1 MRLASGIAPIMDY
14 RRAGVKVGLGVDG
27 SASNDGNHML
37 LEARQAMLLARLKLA
52 EDERQAHASGAAFSG
67 GVQMT
72 AREALVLATLGG
84 AAVLGRKDIG
94 AIAPGM
100 CADFVAYKLDRLAFA
115 GARSDPLAA
124 LLFCAP
130 QQPDVVVV
138 NGRVL
143 VQDGQLATV
152 DLPPLIERHN
162 RISREMING

>member
-1 MRLASGIAPIMDY
+1 
-14 RRAGVKVGLGVDG
+14 
-27 SASNDGNHML
+27 
-37 LEARQAMLLARLKLA
+37 
-52 EDERQAHASGAAFSG
+52 
-67 GVQMT
+67 
-72 AREALVLATLGG
+72 
-84 AAVLGRKDIG
+84 
-94 AIAPGM
+94 M

-115 GARSDPLAA
+115 GALSDPLAA